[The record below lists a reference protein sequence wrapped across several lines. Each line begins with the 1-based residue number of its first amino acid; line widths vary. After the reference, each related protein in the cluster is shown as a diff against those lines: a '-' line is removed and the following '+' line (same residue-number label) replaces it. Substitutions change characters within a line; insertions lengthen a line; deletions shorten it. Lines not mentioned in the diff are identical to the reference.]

1 MNFIGTL
8 VNSSSGIL
16 LSQELT
22 SINGEAKAKG
32 KTVEE
37 QLWMETF
44 PGRQSGTDWT
54 RRQLSHSSAGH
65 SCPQPAEMDTW
76 WRVNGEENTLWSRV
90 EILFWDEPRGA
101 AFTQFGQK
109 ILQLFR
115 RKVMNMIKCDQVRSS
130 TIKYDPF
137 KTFPALP
144 ATDFCH
150 AVSKYERSKMFLLC
164 Y

>member
-1 MNFIGTL
+1 MNLTGTL

-16 LSQELT
+16 PQELT
-22 SINGEAKAKG
+22 SINGEAKASG

-115 RKVMNMIKCDQVRSS
+115 RKVMNMIKYDQVRSNMILS
-130 TIKYDPF
+130 KLFLPCQQQ
-137 KTFPALP
+137 TF
-144 ATDFCH
+144 
-150 AVSKYERSKMFLLC
+150 VMQ
-164 Y
+164 

>member
-115 RKVMNMIKCDQVRSS
+115 RKVMNMIKYDQVCSNMILS
-130 TIKYDPF
+130 KLFLPWQQQ
-137 KTFPALP
+137 TF
-144 ATDFCH
+144 
-150 AVSKYERSKMFLLC
+150 VMQ
-164 Y
+164 

>member
-1 MNFIGTL
+1 MARLWKSNFGWRPSL
-8 VNSSSGIL
+8 VDSRALTGLGGSS
-16 LSQELT
+16 LT
-22 SINGEAKAKG
+22 PRLDI
-32 KTVEE
+32 
-37 QLWMETF
+37 
-44 PGRQSGTDWT
+44 P
-54 RRQLSHSSAGH
+54 
-65 SCPQPAEMDTW
+65 PQPAEMDTW

-115 RKVMNMIKCDQVRSS
+115 RKVMNMIK
-130 TIKYDPF
+130 YDPF
-137 KTFPALP
+137 KTFPALA